1 MKQYRLRLFILA
13 SSIALVGVLVIQVN
27 WIFRTAEMKEALFN
41 EKANL
46 VLAKTTEA
54 LGSDQATCQK
64 IEQCQPADGQ
74 SDSPL
79 QLGKAELHK
88 IDSLFGHYMR
98 FYNVEIQYSFSVVKP
113 SSDFEPP
120 WKGSRFNKPLDAFI
134 QTSGVQLNLV
144 FPDKNQY
151 LLAEMGVPFFTSVFL
166 ILVVLVMLWKTVHAL
181 YKEKEISERTTDF
194 LNNMT
199 HEFKTPI
206 TNISLAG
213 KLMTKDSNLKQ
224 EEKIRQYS
232 GIILEENEKLRLQ
245 VEQVLSISAL
255 ERGEIPIQKEHLDFH
270 ALLNE
275 SLARI
280 QIQLDHSKGWLRT
293 AMDAKNTLIDGDRTH
308 LSNALCNLFD
318 NAIKYAGPNP
328 SMKVST
334 HNEGSDLV
342 IIVSDQGIGIEKGY
356 HKKVF
361 EKYFRVPTGD
371 VHNVKGFGLG
381 LAYVK
386 QILDGHGGSVSLQS
400 EPGQG
405 TTFTLRLPYVNA
417 SV

>member
-1 MKQYRLRLFILA
+1 ML
-13 SSIALVGVLVIQVN
+13 
-27 WIFRTAEMKEALFN
+27 
-41 EKANL
+41 
-46 VLAKTTEA
+46 
-54 LGSDQATCQK
+54 
-64 IEQCQPADGQ
+64 
-74 SDSPL
+74 
-79 QLGKAELHK
+79 
-88 IDSLFGHYMR
+88 
-98 FYNVEIQYSFSVVKP
+98 FYNVEIQYSFSVAKP
-113 SSDFEPP
+113 SSDFALPM
-120 WKGSRFNKPLDAFI
+120 KGSMFKKPLDEFN

-144 FPDKNQY
+144 FPDKNEY

-166 ILVVLVMLWKTVHAL
+166 ILVVLVMLWKTVHSL
-181 YKEKEISERTTDF
+181 YKEKEISEHTTDF

-224 EEKIRQYS
+224 EEKIRHYS

-245 VEQVLSISAL
+245 VEQVLSITAL

-270 ALLNE
+270 AILKE
-275 SLARI
+275 SLGRI
-280 QIQLDHSKGWLRT
+280 QIQLDHSKGSLLSKL
-293 AMDAKNTLIDGDRTH
+293 DAENTIVDGDRTH

-318 NAIKYAGPNP
+318 NAIKYSGPNP
-328 SMKVST
+328 SLKVST
-334 HNEGSDLV
+334 YNEGSDLV
-342 IIVSDQGIGIEKGY
+342 ILLSDQGIGIEKGY

-386 QILDGHGGSVSLQS
+386 QILDSHGGSVSLQS
-400 EPGQG
+400 ESGKG
-405 TTFTLRLPYVNA
+405 TTFTLRLPYVKE